1 MSDDQAQ
8 RTYAMLGPLLRAKRN
23 KEGLT
28 QDDLAVSLDIDR
40 AHVSRI
46 ESGFKPVSVS
56 MLLDI
61 CTALD
66 ADASEV
72 VSDLMNNL
80 RNIT

>member
-8 RTYAMLGPLLRAKRN
+8 RAYAMLGPLLRAKRN
-23 KEGLT
+23 SAGLT

-61 CTALD
+61 CEALET
-66 ADASEV
+66 DASEV
-72 VSDLMNNL
+72 VRDLMTNL